1 MANMQQSDHCGSVGV
16 EVSVEAF
23 KHDQRGENPAIRKHI
38 GFDSPVHKL

>member
-23 KHDQRGENPAIRKHI
+23 RHMIKEEKIQQ
-38 GFDSPVHKL
+38 